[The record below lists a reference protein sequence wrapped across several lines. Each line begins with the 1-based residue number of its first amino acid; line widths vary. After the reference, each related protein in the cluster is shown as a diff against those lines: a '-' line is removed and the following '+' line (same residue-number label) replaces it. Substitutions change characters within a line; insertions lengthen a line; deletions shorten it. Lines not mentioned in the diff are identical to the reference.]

1 MSQKTLEVFMKKSLL
16 MLSVLVILLACS
28 AAMAQ
33 TTPDPHG
40 PPKVLYLVREDIKPG
55 MMPAHSKHSASFA
68 TIFGKLQTPNHRI
81 ALVPVAGSEN
91 EVVYLTGADT
101 FAELEGMLQATDKKM
116 GAATGTTKADLARL
130 AGEAPQ
136 LHSAM
141 RDMLAIYRPELSFN
155 PGVILPQMR
164 YFSITTTRLKPGK
177 DDEYAEYVQK
187 VINVARNKAKVDNV
201 HLAVFQVISGTGG
214 GTYLIFRPMKSL
226 GEMDDPVNMRVRAAM
241 SDDQRKDADK
251 TYSDVVMSSETST
264 YWLTPE
270 MSYVDKE
277 FAAVD
282 PGFWNPKPEPVA
294 VKPKPRKRTPKPAAV
309 TPPAN

>member
-1 MSQKTLEVFMKKSLL
+1 MKRSRLIFL
-16 MLSVLVILLACS
+16 VLVVVSACS
-28 AAMAQ
+28 AVAAQ
-33 TTPDPHG
+33 TMPATPG
-40 PPKVLYLVREDIKPG
+40 PPKVLYIVREDIKPG
-55 MMPAHSKHSASFA
+55 MMPAHNKHSASFA

-81 ALVPVAGSEN
+81 AMVPLAGSEN

-101 FAELEGMLQATDKKM
+101 FAQLEGMLQTTDKKM
-116 GAATGTTKADLARL
+116 GAATGAIRTDLTRL
-130 AGEAPQ
+130 QGEAPQ
-136 LHSAM
+136 LHAAM

-155 PGVILPQMR
+155 PGVVLPQMR
-164 YFSITTTRLKPGK
+164 YFNMTTVRLRPGK
-177 DDEYAEYVQK
+177 DAAYAEYIQK
-187 VINVARNKAKVDNV
+187 MVNVAREKAKVDNV

-226 GEMDDPVNMRVRAAM
+226 GELDDPATMRVRAAM
-241 SDDQRKDADK
+241 GDDMRKDADK
-251 TYSDVVMSSETST
+251 AYNDAVMSSDTAT

-277 FAAVD
+277 FAAAD

-294 VKPKPRKRTPKPAAV
+294 AKPKPRKRTPKPASA

>member
-1 MSQKTLEVFMKKSLL
+1 MKKSLP
-16 MLSVLVILLACS
+16 MFIVLVLVS
-28 AAMAQ
+28 AFSAVVAQ
-33 TTPDPHG
+33 TPPAMHG
-40 PPKVLYLVREDIKPG
+40 PPKVLYVVREDIKPG
-55 MMPAHSKHSASFA
+55 MMPAHNKHSASFA

-116 GAATGTTKADLARL
+116 GAATGATKSELARL
-130 AGEAPQ
+130 EGEAPQ
-136 LHSAM
+136 LHAAM
-141 RDMLAIYRPELSFN
+141 RDMLAVYRPELSFN

-164 YFSITTTRLKPGK
+164 YFTITTVRLRPGK
-177 DDEYAEYVQK
+177 DSAYAEYIQK
-187 VINVARNKAKVDNV
+187 MMNVAREKAKVDTV
-201 HLAVFQVISGTGG
+201 HLAVFQVISGTAG

-226 GEMDDPVNMRVRAAM
+226 GEMDDPAGMRVRAAM
-241 SDDQRKDADK
+241 SDDMRKDVDK
-251 TYSDVVMSSETST
+251 TVSDAVMSSDTST

-270 MSYVDKE
+270 MSYVEKE

-282 PGFWNPKPEPVA
+282 PAFWNPKPEPVA
-294 VKPKPRKRTPKPAAV
+294 AKPKPRKRTAKPAAAT

>member
-1 MSQKTLEVFMKKSLL
+1 
-16 MLSVLVILLACS
+16 MLSVLVILSACS

-33 TTPDPHG
+33 TMPAAPG

-177 DDEYAEYVQK
+177 DAEYAEYVQK